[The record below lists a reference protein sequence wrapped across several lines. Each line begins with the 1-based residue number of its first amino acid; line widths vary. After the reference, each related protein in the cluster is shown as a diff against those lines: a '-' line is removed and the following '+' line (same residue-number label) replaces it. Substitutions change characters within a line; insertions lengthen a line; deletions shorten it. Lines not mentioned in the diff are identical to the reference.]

1 MSSADP
7 FNLIGYVIECLR
19 HSHSTWMDMPLNALG
34 ITIQL
39 GSYAVESLRN
49 NHSMVMKMTVFGITI
64 QFGWLCH

>member
-7 FNLIGYVIECLR
+7 FNMIGYAVECLR
-19 HSHSTWMDMPLNALG
+19 HSHSTWMDMPLNVLA

-39 GSYAVESLRN
+39 GSYAVECLRK

-64 QFGWLCH
+64 QLEWLCG